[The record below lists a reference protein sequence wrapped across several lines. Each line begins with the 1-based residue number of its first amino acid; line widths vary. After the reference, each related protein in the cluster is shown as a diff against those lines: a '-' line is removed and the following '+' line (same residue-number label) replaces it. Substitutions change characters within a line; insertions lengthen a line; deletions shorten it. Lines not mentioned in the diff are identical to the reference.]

1 MNQFS
6 LRRYLC
12 FFLLPS
18 LLLLPVNGLGFQ
30 SYSDQ
35 FSPPPF
41 QGPASLQQA
50 EQNCQNQDCDLV
62 LQIREMADRLYAHLE
77 DPDPQVG
84 VLADGLVVCTFVD
97 NNKLSRTSSF
107 GRYLAGQLMSEF
119 QQRSFT
125 VHDIQ
130 KSLSIQVQQKRGEY
144 GLSRNPDEIAGD
156 ITTGAML
163 TGTYLNGKDHII
175 VNARILDNRTSS
187 LLSSATVLFPKNQL
201 TRQLLADS
209 ASARTQPQEFMYL
222 KKLEL

>member
-1 MNQFS
+1 
-6 LRRYLC
+6 
-12 FFLLPS
+12 
-18 LLLLPVNGLGFQ
+18 
-30 SYSDQ
+30 
-35 FSPPPF
+35 
-41 QGPASLQQA
+41 
-50 EQNCQNQDCDLV
+50 
-62 LQIREMADRLYAHLE
+62 MADRLYTHLE
-77 DPDPQVG
+77 DRDPQVG

-130 KSLSIQVQQKRGEY
+130 KSLSIHVQQKRGEY
-144 GLSRNPDEIAGD
+144 GLSRNPDEIAED

-163 TGTYLNGKDHII
+163 TGTYLDGKNHII